1 MSFPYT
7 LRFLF
12 ASPPVDTGQV
22 LGIVYRAIATHL
34 IHKAGYTR
42 KTVHTSAVTLIQRFA
57 NQSQRRRA
65 NRRPDIVGDIVR
77 TDIER
82 HVATDHACNDQHRA
96 DFAAGTD
103 IQDNAHDK

>member
-7 LRFLF
+7 LLFLF
-12 ASPPVDTGQV
+12 ASCLVDTGQV
-22 LGIVYRAIATHL
+22 LGIAYRAIATHL

-42 KTVHTSAVTLIQRFA
+42 KTAHTSAVTLIQRFA
-57 NQSQRRRA
+57 NQSQCAQA
-65 NRRPDIVGDIVR
+65 NRRPDIIGDIIR

-82 HVATDHACNDQHRA
+82 HVATDHACNDRHRA

-103 IQDNAHDK
+103 IQEA